1 MSKEYTISECLIP
14 GFLEIFNIKKCRV
27 RGRRLKPG
35 KRGKKQD
42 LHAETQRV
50 PGRDAGP
57 RETERGSNPPH
68 VRPQNG
74 LSKFKKIE
82 INSFFLT
89 VWKLLLLKKIFN
101 INAIFNTVVI
111 ILNKVSCT

>member
-74 LSKFKKIE
+74 LSKCKKIE
-82 INSFFLT
+82 INSFFFNCLET
-89 VWKLLLLKKIFN
+89 SFIKKDF
-101 INAIFNTVVI
+101 
-111 ILNKVSCT
+111 